1 MKSEGTWTEYSTGV
15 ILGTHIHFATTS
27 WLILNS
33 QHPESHA
40 HRMQEE
46 PYKHFLL
53 GELYAEKHKPIT
65 VNYMKLLMLP
75 AAEKSGYHLT
85 VGDGGW
91 GLMCCR

>member
-1 MKSEGTWTEYSTGV
+1 
-15 ILGTHIHFATTS
+15 
-27 WLILNS
+27 
-33 QHPESHA
+33 
-40 HRMQEE
+40 MQEE